1 MGDVWVV
8 MGGWVMCEWVMC
20 KLLSSGCYDGCVY
33 ALCADS
39 GEVHSCY
46 HISQDPIK
54 SSPCVDPTTGLVW
67 VGSHDQHIYA
77 ISLQVSESHYTIP
90 WQSRVLHFYLL

>member
-1 MGDVWVV
+1 MDSD
-8 MGGWVMCEWVMC
+8 GWVVMC

-46 HISQDPIK
+46 HIGQDPIK